1 MAQQQPRC
9 DWGGGQ
15 QLCANGEATHARSRR
30 VAALPLV
37 LRGRTRA
44 RPPARSPAYAPN
56 PALREPPPSPGAA
69 TA

>member
-30 VAALPLV
+30 VQSFKSAAIASAIIRYSYLDMVSLFE
-37 LRGRTRA
+37 LMCNLAAIA
-44 RPPARSPAYAPN
+44 RYS
-56 PALREPPPSPGAA
+56 LI
-69 TA
+69 